1 MKKCIISFFAAITLL
16 AACDPENDEAG
27 RFAQRC
33 DVEVVVHPTDSV
45 ATRVLDTTYTKG
57 DTVYVNFK
65 DCIYKYMN
73 DDTHEV
79 NLDYEGLKIRYKISG
94 STAYGGSYG
103 LVYTMGDLEGSGYY
117 DLLGTRT
124 TQITDT
130 LNNIKITI
138 KKK

>member
-1 MKKCIISFFAAITLL
+1 MKKCVISFFAALTLL
-16 AACDPENDEAG
+16 AACDPEDDKAG
-27 RFAQRC
+27 RYDQRC
-33 DVEVVVHPTDSV
+33 DVEVVVYPTDSV
-45 ATRVLDTTYTKG
+45 TTRAFDTIYTQG
-57 DTVYVNFK
+57 DTIYMNFTN
-65 DCIYKYMN
+65 CGHKYMDN
-73 DDTHEV
+73 NTYQVIMEDT
-79 NLDYEGLKIRYKISG
+79 LKLNYQISG

-124 TQITDT
+124 SQLTDT

>member
-1 MKKCIISFFAAITLL
+1 MKKCVISFFTALTLL
-16 AACDPENDEAG
+16 AACDPEDDKAG
-27 RFAQRC
+27 RYDQRC
-33 DVEVVVHPTDSV
+33 DVEVVKFPVDSINTIIDTINYTDC
-45 ATRVLDTTYTKG
+45 G
-57 DTVYVNFK
+57 H
-65 DCIYKYMN
+65 KYMN
-73 DDTHEV
+73 DNVYQVILNDS
-79 NLDYEGLKIRYKISG
+79 LKLNYQISG

-124 TQITDT
+124 SQLTDT

>member
-27 RFAQRC
+27 RYNQRC
-33 DVEVVVHPTDSV
+33 DVEIVMYPTDSV
-45 ATRVLDTTYTKG
+45 TTRVFDTIYTQG
-57 DTVYVNFK
+57 DTIYMNFSN
-65 DCIYKYMN
+65 CGHKYMDN
-73 DDTHEV
+73 NTYEV
-79 NLDYEGLKIRYKISG
+79 NMDDNGLKLNYQLSG
-94 STAYGGSYG
+94 STTYGGSYG
-103 LVYTMGDLEGSGYY
+103 LTYTMGGLTGSGYY

-124 TQITDT
+124 SQLTDT